1 MEIEA
6 DYGRLIRLREMEMIE
21 RWERDAERF
30 DGDQALFWAGRM
42 SIAAGIVVRSDV
54 RRLPGAIELLNECR
68 ERYDAII
75 FEEARTR
82 K

>member
-1 MEIEA
+1 METIE
-6 DYGRLIRLREMEMIE
+6 L
-21 RWERDAERF
+21 WERDAELF
-30 DGDQALFWAGRM
+30 DGDRALFWAGRM
-42 SIAAGIVVRSDV
+42 SIAAGMVVRSDA
-54 RRLPGAIELLNECR
+54 RRLSAAIELLNECR

>member
-1 MEIEA
+1 METIE
-6 DYGRLIRLREMEMIE
+6 L
-21 RWERDAERF
+21 WERDAERF
-30 DGDQALFWAGRM
+30 DGDLALFWAGRM
-42 SIAAGIVVRSDV
+42 SIAAGMVVRSDA
-54 RRLPGAIELLNECR
+54 RRLSAEIELLNECR

>member
-1 MEIEA
+1 
-6 DYGRLIRLREMEMIE
+6 MEMIE

-75 FEEARTR
+75 FEEARIR
-82 K
+82 Q

>member
-1 MEIEA
+1 METIE
-6 DYGRLIRLREMEMIE
+6 L
-21 RWERDAERF
+21 WERDAELF

-42 SIAAGIVVRSDV
+42 SIAAGMVVRSDAL
-54 RRLPGAIELLNECR
+54 RLSAAIELLDDCR

>member
-1 MEIEA
+1 METIELW
-6 DYGRLIRLREMEMIE
+6 DRN
-21 RWERDAERF
+21 AELF

-42 SIAAGIVVRSDV
+42 SWAAGIVVRSDAL
-54 RRLPGAIELLNECR
+54 RLSVAIKLLDDCR
-68 ERYDAII
+68 ERFDAII

>member
-1 MEIEA
+1 
-6 DYGRLIRLREMEMIE
+6 MEMIE

-42 SIAAGIVVRSDV
+42 SIAAEMVVRSDA
-54 RRLPGAIELLNECR
+54 RRLSASIELLNECR

-75 FEEARTR
+75 FEEARNR